1 LTTAFFMKIESFQKH
16 ILGTAIAILCLMGV
30 RSPFNSPAQAQP
42 APPPPDSAT
51 ESSAL
56 PPNVYPTSPLAQ
68 VIRLTQ
74 AGVDESVIMTFV
86 TNSGST
92 FNLDSDKI
100 IYLKDIGL
108 PNEVVTVMMQRD
120 QQLQQQMAASAYQPP
135 AQPAPAPDTTYQP
148 ETAPPPQP
156 VEQPAEVTVN
166 YFYDTL
172 APYGSWVDVDGY
184 GRCWRPS
191 VVAYNPGWQPY
202 GDHGRWVYTDCG
214 WYWYSDYSW
223 GWAPFHYGRWFQHS
237 RWGWCWAPDT
247 VWGPSWVTWRYSS
260 DYCGWAPLPPRAV
273 YRDGVGFFYNG
284 LAVSVGFDFGLSW
297 NCFMFVP
304 IGHFCDPHP
313 RRYFVAQAQVTQI
326 YNHTTV
332 INNFNG
338 HGRNLANRGINP
350 EHITAVTHTPIRPV
364 AIRDTT
370 APSGHGPR
378 TDQFSRDG
386 STLIVGRPGSMNNPA
401 SGGHQN
407 NHSLPSVSPAQNHSP
422 QPNGNQSVPPTRQIR
437 QAQVPNTITTT
448 THGPQDRNAPQ
459 PNDNQSAP
467 PTRQI
472 RQAQVPNTTTHGSQD
487 RNEFSVPNQ
496 TQRPVPPANYN
507 SSPTPAAPAPNHDN
521 RTYSPRAWEQV
532 PPPQPPRPNTYNPRT
547 PAVTP
552 APNQEQHNAT
562 GAGHNNPPAA
572 APVPQQPQHSQPPSS
587 PPPSSSPRSSGQN
600 QDQGNSDN
608 GPGNGSGRGSRR

>member
-1 LTTAFFMKIESFQKH
+1 MKTEPFQKH
-16 ILGTAIAILCLMGV
+16 ILGTAITVLCLMGIT
-30 RSPFNSPAQAQP
+30 SPFNSPAQAQP
-42 APPPPDSAT
+42 TPPPPDSAT

-74 AGVDESVIMTFV
+74 AGVDESIIMTFV

-100 IYLKDIGL
+100 IYLKDLGL

-148 ETAPPPQP
+148 DTAPPPQP

-166 YFYDTL
+166 SFYDTL
-172 APYGSWVDVDGY
+172 TPYGSWVDVDGY

-202 GDHGRWVYTDCG
+202 CDQGHWVYTDCG
-214 WYWYSDYSW
+214 WYWSSDYSW

-237 RWGWCWAPDT
+237 RWGWCWTPDT
-247 VWGPSWVTWRYSS
+247 VWGPSWVTWRYSN
-260 DYCGWAPLPPRAV
+260 DYCGWAPLPPFAV
-273 YRDGVGFFYNG
+273 YREGAGFFYRG
-284 LAVSVGFDFGLSW
+284 LNVSFGFDFGLGI
-297 NCFMFVP
+297 NCFTFVP

-313 RRYFVAQAQVTQI
+313 RRFRATPTQVTQI

-338 HGRNLANRGINP
+338 HGRNLANRGIDP
-350 EHITAVTHTPIRPV
+350 EHITAVTHTPIRPI
-364 AIRDTT
+364 AIRNTT

-378 TDQFSRDG
+378 ADQLSRDG
-386 STLIVGRPGSMNNPA
+386 STLVVNRPNFADNPTPGGNRNNRPT
-401 SGGHQN
+401 QF
-407 NHSLPSVSPAQNHSP
+407 VSPAQNHSP
-422 QPNGNQSVPPTRQIR
+422 QPNDNRSAPPTRQIR
-437 QAQVPNTITTT
+437 QAQIPNTT

-459 PNDNQSAP
+459 PNGNQSAP

-472 RQAQVPNTTTHGSQD
+472 RQPQVPIGTTREPQE
-487 RNEFSVPNQ
+487 RNNFSVPNQ
-496 TQRPVPPANYN
+496 NQTQWPSAPVNY
-507 SSPTPAAPAPNHDN
+507 STPSHDN
-521 RTYSPRAWEQV
+521 RTLSPRAWEQV

-552 APNQEQHNAT
+552 APNQGQHNAT
-562 GAGHNNPPAA
+562 GASHNNPPAA
-572 APVPQQPQHSQPPSS
+572 APAQQQPQHSQPSS
-587 PPPSSSPRSSGQN
+587 APSSSSSPKSSNQN
-600 QDQGNSDN
+600 QNQS
-608 GPGNGSGRGSRR
+608 GPGNSPGYGPRH

>member
-1 LTTAFFMKIESFQKH
+1 MKIEFFKRCV
-16 ILGTAIAILCLMGV
+16 LGTATVVLCLMGV

-166 YFYDTL
+166 SFYDTL

-191 VVAYNPGWQPY
+191 VVVYNSGWQPY
-202 GDHGRWVYTDCG
+202 CDHGHWVYTDCG
-214 WYWYSDYSW
+214 WYWSSDYSW

-237 RWGWCWAPDT
+237 RWGWCWTPDT
-247 VWGPSWVTWRYSS
+247 VWGPSWVTWRYSNE
-260 DYCGWAPLPPRAV
+260 YCGWAPLPPFAV
-273 YRDGVGFFYNG
+273 YREGAGFFYRG
-284 LAVSVGFDFGLSW
+284 LNVSFGFDFGLGI
-297 NCFMFVP
+297 NCFTFVP

-313 RRYFVAQAQVTQI
+313 RRFRATPTQVTQI

-338 HGRNLANRGINP
+338 HGRNLANRGIDP

-378 TDQFSRDG
+378 ADQLSRDG

-422 QPNGNQSVPPTRQIR
+422 QPNNNWPASPTQPAPQPHVPI
-437 QAQVPNTITTT
+437 VT
-448 THGPQDRNAPQ
+448 THGPQEGNAIHI
-459 PNDNQSAP
+459 
-467 PTRQI
+467 PTQH
-472 RQAQVPNTTTHGSQD
+472 PS
-487 RNEFSVPNQ
+487 S
-496 TQRPVPPANYN
+496 PANYN
-507 SSPTPAAPAPNHDN
+507 SAPPSAPTAPNN
-521 RTYSPRAWEQV
+521 NGTYSPRGWEQIH
-532 PPPQPPRPNTYNPRT
+532 PSPSPRPNTYNPVIR
-547 PAVTP
+547 AVTP
-552 APNQEQHNAT
+552 APGQGQSSAPEANHHNA
-562 GAGHNNPPAA
+562 PAA
-572 APVPQQPQHSQPPSS
+572 APAQPQPQHNQPASAPAA
-587 PPPSSSPRSSGQN
+587 SSSQRSSDQN
-600 QDQGNSDN
+600 QNQSGSGNSSGN
-608 GPGNGSGRGSRR
+608 GPGNSPGNGPRH

>member
-1 LTTAFFMKIESFQKH
+1 MKIEPFHKH
-16 ILGTAIAILCLMGV
+16 ILGTAITVLCLMGV

-42 APPPPDSAT
+42 TPPPPDSAT

-135 AQPAPAPDTTYQP
+135 AQPAPVPDTTYQP

-166 YFYDTL
+166 SFYDTL

-191 VVAYNPGWQPY
+191 VVVYNSGWQPY
-202 GDHGRWVYTDCG
+202 CDHGHWVYTDCG
-214 WYWYSDYSW
+214 WYWSSDYSW

-237 RWGWCWAPDT
+237 RWGWCWTPDT
-247 VWGPSWVTWRYSS
+247 VWGPSWVTWRYSN
-260 DYCGWAPLPPRAV
+260 DYCGWAPLPPFAV
-273 YRDGVGFFYNG
+273 YREGAGFFYRG
-284 LAVSVGFDFGLSW
+284 LNVSFGFDFGLGI
-297 NCFMFVP
+297 NCFTFVP

-313 RRYFVAQAQVTQI
+313 RRFRATPTQVTQI

-338 HGRNLANRGINP
+338 HGRNLANRGIDP

-378 TDQFSRDG
+378 ADQLSRDG

-422 QPNGNQSVPPTRQIR
+422 QPNNNWPASPTQPAPQPHVPI
-437 QAQVPNTITTT
+437 VT
-448 THGPQDRNAPQ
+448 THGPQEGN
-459 PNDNQSAP
+459 SIHV
-467 PTRQI
+467 PTQH
-472 RQAQVPNTTTHGSQD
+472 PS
-487 RNEFSVPNQ
+487 S
-496 TQRPVPPANYN
+496 PANYN
-507 SSPTPAAPAPNHDN
+507 SAPPSAPTAPNN
-521 RTYSPRAWEQV
+521 NGTYSPRGWEQIH
-532 PPPQPPRPNTYNPRT
+532 PSPSPRPNTYNPVIR
-547 PAVTP
+547 AVTP
-552 APNQEQHNAT
+552 APGQGQSSAPEANHHNT
-562 GAGHNNPPAA
+562 PAA
-572 APVPQQPQHSQPPSS
+572 TPAQPQPQHNQPASAPAA
-587 PPPSSSPRSSGQN
+587 SSSQRSSDQN
-600 QDQGNSDN
+600 QNQSGPGNSSGN
-608 GPGNGSGRGSRR
+608 GPGNSPGNGPRH

>member
-1 LTTAFFMKIESFQKH
+1 LTTAFFMKIEPFQKH
-16 ILGTAIAILCLMGV
+16 ILGTAITVLCLMSV

-42 APPPPDSAT
+42 TPPPPDSAT

-74 AGVDESVIMTFV
+74 AGVDESIIMTFV

-100 IYLKDIGL
+100 IYLKDLGL

-135 AQPAPAPDTTYQP
+135 AQPAPAPAPDTTDQP

-166 YFYDTL
+166 SFYDTL
-172 APYGSWVDVDGY
+172 APYGSWMDVDGY

-202 GDHGRWVYTDCG
+202 CDQGHWVYTDCG
-214 WYWYSDYSW
+214 WYWSSDYSW

-237 RWGWCWAPDT
+237 HWGWCWTPDT
-247 VWGPSWVTWRYSS
+247 VWGPSWVTWRYSN
-260 DYCGWAPLPPRAV
+260 DYCGWAPLPPFAG
-273 YRDGVGFFYNG
+273 YREGGGFFYRG
-284 LAVSVGFDFGLSW
+284 LNVGFGFDFGLGI
-297 NCFMFVP
+297 NCFTFVP
-304 IGHFCDPHP
+304 IGRFCDPHP
-313 RRYFVAQAQVTQI
+313 RRFRATPTQVTQI

-338 HGRNLANRGINP
+338 HGRNLANRGIDP
-350 EHITAVTHTPIRPV
+350 EHITAVTRTPIHPIS
-364 AIRDTT
+364 IRDTT
-370 APSGHGPR
+370 SPAGRGAHRDQPSHDGR
-378 TDQFSRDG
+378 T
-386 STLIVGRPGSMNNPA
+386 LVVNRPHFVDNPTPGANRNNRPA
-401 SGGHQN
+401 Q
-407 NHSLPSVSPAQNHSP
+407 SVSPAQNHSP
-422 QPNGNQSVPPTRQIR
+422 QPN
-437 QAQVPNTITTT
+437 
-448 THGPQDRNAPQ
+448 
-459 PNDNQSAP
+459 DNRSAP

-472 RQAQVPNTTTHGSQD
+472 RQPQVPIVTTREPQE
-487 RNEFSVPNQ
+487 RNNFSVPNRNQ
-496 TQRPVPPANYN
+496 TQWPSAPANYN
-507 SSPTPAAPAPNHDN
+507 SSPRTAPTAPNHDN

-532 PPPQPPRPNTYNPRT
+532 PPPQPPRPNTYNPGT

-552 APNQEQHNAT
+552 APHQGQSSAPEASHHNT
-562 GAGHNNPPAA
+562 PAA
-572 APVPQQPQHSQPPSS
+572 APAQQQPQHSQPSSS

-600 QDQGNSDN
+600 QDQSGSGN
-608 GPGNGSGRGSRR
+608 GPRH

>member
-1 LTTAFFMKIESFQKH
+1 MKIEFFKRCV
-16 ILGTAIAILCLMGV
+16 LGTATVVLCLMGV

-166 YFYDTL
+166 SFYDTL

-191 VVAYNPGWQPY
+191 VVIYNPGWQPY
-202 GDHGRWVYTDCG
+202 CDHGHWVYTDCG
-214 WYWYSDYSW
+214 WYWFSDYSW

-237 RWGWCWAPDT
+237 RWGWCWTPDT
-247 VWGPSWVTWRYSS
+247 VWGPSWVTWRYSNE
-260 DYCGWAPLPPRAV
+260 YCGWAPLPPFAV
-273 YRDGVGFFYNG
+273 YREGAGFFYRG
-284 LAVSVGFDFGLSW
+284 LNVSFGFDFGLGI
-297 NCFMFVP
+297 NCFTFVP

-313 RRYFVAQAQVTQI
+313 RRFRATPTQVTQI

-338 HGRNLANRGINP
+338 HGRNLANRGIDP

-378 TDQFSRDG
+378 ADQLSRDG

-422 QPNGNQSVPPTRQIR
+422 QPNNNWPASPTQPAPQPHVPI
-437 QAQVPNTITTT
+437 VT
-448 THGPQDRNAPQ
+448 THGPQEGNAIHI
-459 PNDNQSAP
+459 
-467 PTRQI
+467 PTQH
-472 RQAQVPNTTTHGSQD
+472 PS
-487 RNEFSVPNQ
+487 S
-496 TQRPVPPANYN
+496 PANYN
-507 SSPTPAAPAPNHDN
+507 SAPPSAPTAPNN
-521 RTYSPRAWEQV
+521 NGTYSPRGWEQIH
-532 PPPQPPRPNTYNPRT
+532 PSPSPRPNTYNPVIR
-547 PAVTP
+547 AVTP
-552 APNQEQHNAT
+552 APGQGQSSAPEANHHNA
-562 GAGHNNPPAA
+562 PAA
-572 APVPQQPQHSQPPSS
+572 APAQPQPQHNQPASAPAA
-587 PPPSSSPRSSGQN
+587 SSSQRSSDQN
-600 QDQGNSDN
+600 QNQSGPGNSSGN
-608 GPGNGSGRGSRR
+608 GPGNSPGNGPRH